1 MMNPFLA
8 INHLRPSTGKEET
21 AIVNI
26 NHISLIEQN
35 EGGSAIVTI
44 GKRKICTTDDYDSII
59 SWIDSIYDEYNLDFC
74 LNRRKS
80 PDDATASNWYN
91 DIAL

>member
-8 INHLRPSTGKEET
+8 IRYLRPSTGKEESV
-21 AIVNI
+21 IVNI

-44 GKRKICTTDDYDSII
+44 GKRMISTTHDYDSII
-59 SWIDSIYDEYNLDFC
+59 SWIDSIYDEYNLDFSP
-74 LNRRKS
+74 NRGKS

-91 DIAL
+91 DISL